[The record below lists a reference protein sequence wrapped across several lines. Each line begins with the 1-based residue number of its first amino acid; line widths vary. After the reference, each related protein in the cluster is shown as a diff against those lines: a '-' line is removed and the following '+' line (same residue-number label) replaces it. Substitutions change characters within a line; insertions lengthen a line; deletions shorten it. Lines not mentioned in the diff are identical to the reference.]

1 MKTKVSLL
9 LLSFSGITL
18 SKPVKQAFY
27 DAGSNRQVVMQG
39 QVFDVPSNPQPGFS
53 LNLEELRLVQ
63 LSEGQ
68 EPIWMTE
75 LEKVRITHCAIELLR
90 VPFSTHRVSFRSR
103 LKPKDFAS
111 STCTYF
117 HFFV

>member
-1 MKTKVSLL
+1 MKTNVPLL

-27 DAGSNRQVVMQG
+27 DAGGNRQVVMQG
-39 QVFDVPSNPQPGFS
+39 QVFDVPTNPEPGFN
-53 LNLEELRLVQ
+53 LNLDELRLVQ

-75 LEKVRITHCAIELLR
+75 LEKVRITHCTVQR
-90 VPFSTHRVSFRSR
+90 VSFFTYRVSFRSR